1 LSIGLLIQDD
11 RIIVSNSDQEVSIN
25 KNKDPFEVASI
36 AIFDLLGNQ
45 KRYIDLTF
53 LYKDNRKYFINFSS
67 R

>member
-1 LSIGLLIQDD
+1 MSIGLLIQDD